1 MHRFLA
7 LGVLAVGM
15 AQVGHA
21 LGYLVAHPS
30 AEHRRQ
36 ALGGHGHLGSLVEV
50 LLPLTLAAV
59 AWLVWVEMRG
69 RWRLRP
75 GSLALAQMVAFGTQE
90 LAETAMAGHGLQ
102 TLAREPALW
111 VGLAA
116 QVLVAWLAVGVV
128 RMGGQAVASRL
139 QGTGRVIF
147 TSFPSPRR
155 PSTAPSV
162 GAPLSLGSISRRG
175 PPS

>member
-1 MHRFLA
+1 VYRFLA

-30 AEHRRQ
+30 AEHRRL
-36 ALGGHGHLGSLVEV
+36 ALGGHAYFGHLVEV

-75 GSLALAQMVAFGTQE
+75 GSLALAQVVAFGTQE
-90 LAETAMAGHGLQ
+90 LAERALAGHGLE

-139 QGTGRVIF
+139 QGAGRVIF
-147 TSFPSPRR
+147 TCFPSPRR
-155 PSTAPSV
+155 PSTALAA
-162 GAPLSLGSISRRG
+162 GAPPPLGSISRRG

>member
-1 MHRFLA
+1 MHRILA

-21 LGYLVAHPS
+21 LGYLLAHPS
-30 AEHRRQ
+30 AEQRRQ
-36 ALGGHGHLGSLVEV
+36 ALGGHAHLGPLVEV

-75 GSLALAQMVAFGTQE
+75 GSLALAQAAAFGTQE
-90 LAETAMAGHGLQ
+90 LAERALAGQGAHALVH
-102 TLAREPALW
+102 EPALW

-116 QVLVAWLAVGVV
+116 QVLVASLVVGAVRV
-128 RMGGQAVASRL
+128 GGQAVAGRL
-139 QGTGRVIF
+139 LGNGRVVF
-147 TSFPSPRR
+147 TFVPSL
-155 PSTAPSV
+155 SLAATGSSV
-162 GAPLSLGSISRRG
+162 GTPPSLGSISRRG

>member
-1 MHRFLA
+1 VHRFLA

-75 GSLALAQMVAFGTQE
+75 GSLALAQVVAFGTQE
-90 LAETAMAGHGLQ
+90 LAERALAGHGLQ
-102 TLAREPALW
+102 SLAREPALW

-147 TSFPSPRR
+147 TSFPSPTR
-155 PSTAPSV
+155 PSSAPSV